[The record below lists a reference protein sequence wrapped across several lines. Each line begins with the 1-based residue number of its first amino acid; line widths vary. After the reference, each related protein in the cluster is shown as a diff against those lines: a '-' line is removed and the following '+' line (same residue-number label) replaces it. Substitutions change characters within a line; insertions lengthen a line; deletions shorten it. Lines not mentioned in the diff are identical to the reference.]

1 MINLSNISWDKIIEA
16 VNNIN
21 TNIDSGMSSK
31 INLGNIVIYNIKDN
45 VIRIDIKKQ
54 EVKTL

>member
-45 VIRIDIKKQ
+45 VIRIDIKK
-54 EVKTL
+54 